1 MLYLKNFLAVLRMCS
16 APRVCTLVLF
26 ILFSEPSLPRLQEKH
41 TREKLRDHLK
51 TISSLQT
58 ELLDLRKKLTSIQ
71 NKIKSTHDRR
81 GKLMKAA
88 SR

>member
-1 MLYLKNFLAVLRMCS
+1 MSSPPLIIPMLTSRS
-16 APRVCTLVLF
+16 
-26 ILFSEPSLPRLQEKH
+26 SLHRLQEKH

-58 ELLDLRKKLTSIQ
+58 ELLDVRKKLTSIQ
-71 NKIKSTHDRR
+71 NKIRSTHDRKQ
-81 GKLMKAA
+81 KLMKAA